1 MPIKGGLERFIVS
14 RKRQTAPSVFSDAF
28 PDGKPL
34 RTFPGIAFVSATR
47 KLLADRSANFAVMTA
62 LCTPVALALT
72 AFAIDEGSL
81 YNERRAAQSI
91 VDLAAITA
99 ASNIT
104 NAQQAVLTTLA
115 DNGITSVAVQQQ
127 GATVAPTASKAVV
140 QIVPGRYTGVSTIAA
155 GSRFEAGKLPYNAVQ
170 VSLKKQGTLYFAGSI
185 MAPPTLGTT
194 AIASAQPQA
203 AFSVGSRLASLNG
216 GILNALLGGLL
227 GGNISLSV
235 MDYNSLV
242 SADVDV
248 LSFSDALATQLHLTG
263 VSYSDVLA
271 SKATVGQIATAMANV
286 PGLDHTA
293 KIALQTMASSATN
306 TVKIPL
312 STLIDLGS
320 VGDLGIGQKPAGLNV
335 TASALSMLTAAA
347 ALANGTNQVAV
358 NLGAT
363 IPGLVSTTLAVAIG
377 EPMQNSAWL
386 AVGEAGTVV
395 RTAQTRIK
403 LNASVTLGNS
413 NLGGGINLLAVNLP
427 LNVEVAYAEAKLTD
441 ISCPTGPSSIKVSI
455 AAQPGV
461 VAAHLANSSASGFAD
476 FTKPQSFSDAE
487 IADVSL
493 KLLLINLNLLQ
504 INGQSA
510 FAATNMTPT
519 TLTYNA
525 TDIANKTIKTA
536 STKNLTQSLTTSLVN
551 NLSLSVNALGLGI
564 DVTALLGAVKP
575 AVTTLLNG
583 VTAPVDDLVY
593 NVLGAL
599 GVHVGEAD
607 VRVTGA
613 SCGRSVLVQ

>member
-14 RKRQTAPSVFSDAF
+14 RKRQTALSVFSDAI

-34 RTFPGIAFVSATR
+34 RTFPGIAIVSATR
-47 KLLADRSANFAVMTA
+47 RLLADRSANFAVMTA

-127 GATVAPTASKAVV
+127 GTTVAPTATKAVV
-140 QIVPGRYTGVSTIAA
+140 QVVPGRYTGISTIAA

-185 MAPPTLGTT
+185 MSPPTLGTT

-216 GILNALLGGLL
+216 GIINALLGSLL

-235 MDYNSLV
+235 MDYNSLI

-248 LSFSDALATQLHLTG
+248 LSFVDQLAVQLHLTG

-271 SKATVGQIATAMANV
+271 SKATIGQIATAMANV
-286 PGLDHTA
+286 PGLDRTA

-312 STLIDLGS
+312 SSLVDLGS
-320 VGDLGIGQKPAGLNV
+320 VGSLGLGQQPAGLSV
-335 TASALSMLTAAA
+335 DASALSMLTAAA

-363 IPGLVSTTLAVAIG
+363 IPGLTSTTLSIAIG
-377 EPMQNSAWL
+377 EPMQNSPWL

-403 LNASVTLGNS
+403 LNASVTLGNP
-413 NLGGGINLLAVNLP
+413 NLGGGISLLAVNLP
-427 LNVEVAYAEAKLTD
+427 LNVEVAYAEAKLSD

-510 FAATNMTPT
+510 FAATNMAPT
-519 TLTYNA
+519 TLTYSA
-525 TDIANKTIKTA
+525 TDIANKAIKTV

-564 DVTALLGAVKP
+564 DVTALLGTVKP

-599 GVHVGEAD
+599 GVRVGEAD

>member
-1 MPIKGGLERFIVS
+1 MMPIKGGLM
-14 RKRQTAPSVFSDAF
+14 A
-28 PDGKPL
+28 
-34 RTFPGIAFVSATR
+34 ATR
-47 KLLADRSANFAVMTA
+47 RLLADRNANFAVMTA

-104 NAQQAVLTTLA
+104 NAEQAVLTTLS

-127 GATVAPTASKAVV
+127 GTTAAPTASKAVV

-155 GSRFEAGKLPYNAVQ
+155 GNRFEAGKLPYNAVQ

-185 MAPPTLGTT
+185 MSPPTLGTT

-227 GGNISLSV
+227 GGNGISLSV
-235 MDYNSLV
+235 MDYNSLI

-248 LSFSDALATQLHLTG
+248 LSFTDALATQLHLTG

-271 SKATVGQIATAMANV
+271 SKATIGQIATAMANV
-286 PGLDHTA
+286 PGLDRTA

-312 STLIDLGS
+312 GSLVDLGS
-320 VGDLGIGQKPAGLNV
+320 VGSLGLGQKPAGLSV
-335 TASALSMLTAAA
+335 DASALSMLTAAA
-347 ALANGTNQVAV
+347 ALANGTNQVPV

-363 IPGLVSTTLAVAIG
+363 IPGLASTTLAIAIG
-377 EPMQNSAWL
+377 EPMQNSPWL

-413 NLGGGINLLAVNLP
+413 NLGGGASLVAVHLP

-461 VAAHLANSSASGFAD
+461 VSAHLANSSASGFAD
-476 FTKPQSFSDAE
+476 FTKPQSFSDAD
-487 IADVSL
+487 IADL
-493 KLLLINLNLLQ
+493 KPLLIPVLQ
-504 INGQSA
+504 VTGSSA
-510 FAATNMTPT
+510 FSVTNMAPT

-525 TDIANKTIKTA
+525 TDIANKAIKTV

-551 NLSLSVNALGLGI
+551 NLSLSVNALGLGL
-564 DVTALLGAVKP
+564 DVTAVLGTVKP

-583 VTAPVDDLVY
+583 VTAPVDSLVY

-599 GVHVGEAD
+599 GVGVGEAD

-613 SCGRSVLVQ
+613 TCGRSVLVQ

>member
-1 MPIKGGLERFIVS
+1 M
-14 RKRQTAPSVFSDAF
+14 A
-28 PDGKPL
+28 
-34 RTFPGIAFVSATR
+34 ATR
-47 KLLADRSANFAVMTA
+47 RLLADRSANFAVMTA

-104 NAQQAVLTTLA
+104 NAQQAVLTALS

-127 GATVAPTASKAVV
+127 GATVSPTANKAVV
-140 QIVPGRYTGVSTIAA
+140 QVVPGRYTGVSTIAA

-170 VSLKKQGTLYFAGSI
+170 VTLKKQGTLYFAGSI

-248 LSFSDALATQLHLTG
+248 LSFTDALATQLHLTG
-263 VSYSDVLA
+263 VSYNDVLA
-271 SKATVGQIATAMANV
+271 SKATIGQIATAMANV
-286 PGLDHTA
+286 PGLDRTA
-293 KIALQTMASSATN
+293 KLALQTMASSATN
-306 TVKIPL
+306 TVRIPL

-363 IPGLVSTTLAVAIG
+363 IPGLASTTLAIAIG

-386 AVGEAGTVV
+386 AVGEAGAVV

-413 NLGGGINLLAVNLP
+413 NLGGGTSLVAVHLP

-441 ISCPTGPSSIKVSI
+441 ITCPTGPSSIKVSI

-461 VAAHLANSSASGFAD
+461 VSAHLANSNASGFAD
-476 FTKPQSFSDAE
+476 FTKPQSFSDAD
-487 IADVSL
+487 IADL
-493 KLLLINLNLLQ
+493 KLLLVPLLQ
-504 INGQSA
+504 VTGSSA
-510 FAATNMTPT
+510 FSVTNMTPT

-525 TDIANKTIKTA
+525 TDIANKAIKTV
-536 STKNLTQSLTTSLVN
+536 STKNLTQSLTTSLIN
-551 NLSLSVNALGLGI
+551 NLSLSANALGLGL
-564 DVTALLGAVKP
+564 DVTALLGTVKP

-583 VTAPVDDLVY
+583 VTAPVDDLLY

-613 SCGRSVLVQ
+613 TCGRSVLVQ

>member
-1 MPIKGGLERFIVS
+1 MMSIKGGLM
-14 RKRQTAPSVFSDAF
+14 A
-28 PDGKPL
+28 
-34 RTFPGIAFVSATR
+34 ATR
-47 KLLADRSANFAVMTA
+47 RLVADRSANFAVMTA

-99 ASNIT
+99 ASNIP

-127 GATVAPTASKAVV
+127 GTNVAPTATKAVV

-155 GSRFEAGKLPYNAVQ
+155 GNRFEAGKLPYNAVQ

-216 GILNALLGGLL
+216 GILNALIGSLL

-235 MDYNSLV
+235 MDYNSLI

-248 LSFSDALATQLHLTG
+248 LSFVDQLAVQLRLTG

-286 PGLDHTA
+286 PGLDRTA

-312 STLIDLGS
+312 STLVDLGS
-320 VGDLGIGQKPAGLNV
+320 VGGLGLGQKPAGLSV
-335 TASALSMLTAAA
+335 EASALSMLTAAA

-363 IPGLVSTTLAVAIG
+363 IP
-377 EPMQNSAWL
+377 
-386 AVGEAGTVV
+386 
-395 RTAQTRIK
+395 
-403 LNASVTLGNS
+403 
-413 NLGGGINLLAVNLP
+413 
-427 LNVEVAYAEAKLTD
+427 
-441 ISCPTGPSSIKVSI
+441 
-455 AAQPGV
+455 
-461 VAAHLANSSASGFAD
+461 
-476 FTKPQSFSDAE
+476 
-487 IADVSL
+487 
-493 KLLLINLNLLQ
+493 
-504 INGQSA
+504 
-510 FAATNMTPT
+510 
-519 TLTYNA
+519 
-525 TDIANKTIKTA
+525 
-536 STKNLTQSLTTSLVN
+536 
-551 NLSLSVNALGLGI
+551 
-564 DVTALLGAVKP
+564 
-575 AVTTLLNG
+575 
-583 VTAPVDDLVY
+583 
-593 NVLGAL
+593 
-599 GVHVGEAD
+599 
-607 VRVTGA
+607 
-613 SCGRSVLVQ
+613 

>member
-1 MPIKGGLERFIVS
+1 MMSIKGGLM
-14 RKRQTAPSVFSDAF
+14 A
-28 PDGKPL
+28 
-34 RTFPGIAFVSATR
+34 ATR
-47 KLLADRSANFAVMTA
+47 RLVADRSANFAVMTA

-99 ASNIT
+99 ASNIP

-127 GATVAPTASKAVV
+127 GTNVAPTATKAVV

-155 GSRFEAGKLPYNAVQ
+155 GNRFEAGKLPYNAVQ

-216 GILNALLGGLL
+216 GILNALIGSLL

-235 MDYNSLV
+235 MDYNSLI

-248 LSFSDALATQLHLTG
+248 LSFVDQLAVQLRLTG

-286 PGLDHTA
+286 PGLDRTA

-312 STLIDLGS
+312 STLVDLGP
-320 VGDLGIGQKPAGLNV
+320 VGGLGLGQKPAGLSV
-335 TASALSMLTAAA
+335 EASALSMLTAAA

-363 IPGLVSTTLAVAIG
+363 IPGLASTTLAIAIG
-377 EPMQNSAWL
+377 EPMQNSPWL
-386 AVGEAGTVV
+386 AVGESGTVV

-403 LNASVTLGNS
+403 LNASVTVGNS

-441 ISCPTGPSSIKVSI
+441 ITCPTGPSSIKVSI
-455 AAQPGV
+455 ATQPGV
-461 VAAHLANSSASGFAD
+461 VEAHLADSNASGFAD

-504 INGQSA
+504 IKGSSA
-510 FAATNMTPT
+510 FSITNMAPT
-519 TLTYNA
+519 TLTYSA
-525 TDIANKTIKTA
+525 TDIANKAIKTV
-536 STKNLTQSLTTSLVN
+536 STRNLTQSLTTSLIN
-551 NLSLSVNALGLGI
+551 KLSLSVNALGLGL

-583 VTAPVDDLVY
+583 VTAPVDSLVY
-593 NVLGAL
+593 NVLGTL

-613 SCGRSVLVQ
+613 TCGRSVLVQ

>member
-1 MPIKGGLERFIVS
+1 MSIKGGLM
-14 RKRQTAPSVFSDAF
+14 A
-28 PDGKPL
+28 
-34 RTFPGIAFVSATR
+34 ATR
-47 KLLADRSANFAVMTA
+47 RLLADRSANFAVMTA

-91 VDLAAITA
+91 VDLAAIAA

-104 NAQQAVLTTLA
+104 NARQAALTTLA

-127 GATVAPTASKAVV
+127 GTTVAPTGTRAVV
-140 QIVPGRYTGVSTIAA
+140 QVTPGRYTGVSTIAA

-185 MAPPTLGTT
+185 MAPPTIGTT

-203 AFSVGSRLASLNG
+203 AFSIGSRLASLNG
-216 GILNALLGGLL
+216 GILNALIGGLL

-235 MDYNSLV
+235 MDYNSLI

-248 LSFSDALATQLHLTG
+248 LSFVDQLAVQLRLTG

-271 SKATVGQIATAMANV
+271 SKATVGQIVTAIANV
-286 PGLDHTA
+286 PGLDRTA
-293 KIALQTMASSATN
+293 KIALQTLASSATT

-312 STLIDLGS
+312 STLVDLGS
-320 VGDLGIGQKPAGLNV
+320 VGSLGLGQQPAGLSV
-335 TASALSMLTAAA
+335 DASALSMVTAAA

-363 IPGLVSTTLAVAIG
+363 VPGLASTTLAIAIG

-403 LNASVTLGNS
+403 LNASVTVGNS

-476 FTKPQSFSDAE
+476 FTKPQSFSDAD

-504 INGQSA
+504 IKGSSA
-510 FAATNMTPT
+510 FSITNMAPT
-519 TLTYNA
+519 TLTYSA
-525 TDIANKTIKTA
+525 TDIANKAIKTV
-536 STKNLTQSLTTSLVN
+536 STKNLTQSLTTSLIN
-551 NLSLSVNALGLGI
+551 NLSLSVNALGLGL

-583 VTAPVDDLVY
+583 VTAPVDNLVY

-613 SCGRSVLVQ
+613 TCGRSVLVQ

>member
-1 MPIKGGLERFIVS
+1 M
-14 RKRQTAPSVFSDAF
+14 A
-28 PDGKPL
+28 
-34 RTFPGIAFVSATR
+34 ATR
-47 KLLADRSANFAVMTA
+47 RLLADRSANFAVMTA

-104 NAQQAVLTTLA
+104 NAQQAVLTALS

-140 QIVPGRYTGVSTIAA
+140 QVVPGRYTGVSTIAA

-170 VSLKKQGTLYFAGSI
+170 VTLKKQGTLYFAGSI

-248 LSFSDALATQLHLTG
+248 LSFTDALATQLHLTG

-271 SKATVGQIATAMANV
+271 SKATIGQIATAMANV
-286 PGLDHTA
+286 PGLDRTA
-293 KIALQTMASSATN
+293 KLALQTMASSATN
-306 TVKIPL
+306 TVRIPL

-335 TASALSMLTAAA
+335 TASALSMFTAAA

-363 IPGLVSTTLAVAIG
+363 IPGLASTTLAIAIG

-413 NLGGGINLLAVNLP
+413 NLGGGVNLLAVNLP

-441 ISCPTGPSSIKVSI
+441 ITCPTGPSSIKVSI

-461 VAAHLANSSASGFAD
+461 VEAHLAKSSASGFAD
-476 FTKPQSFSDAE
+476 FTKPQSFSDAD
-487 IADVSL
+487 IADL
-493 KLLLINLNLLQ
+493 KLLLVPLLQ
-504 INGQSA
+504 VTGSSA
-510 FAATNMTPT
+510 FSVTNMTPT
-519 TLTYNA
+519 NLIYNA
-525 TDIANKTIKTA
+525 TDIANKAIKTV
-536 STKNLTQSLTTSLVN
+536 STKNLTQSLTTSLIN
-551 NLSLSVNALGLGI
+551 NLSLSVNALGLGL
-564 DVTALLGAVKP
+564 DVTALLGTVKP

-583 VTAPVDDLVY
+583 VTAPVDDLLY

-613 SCGRSVLVQ
+613 TCGRSVLVQ